1 MNNRIW
7 SFTLLVSLLLVA
19 VLPVG
24 AQRAPGVTA
33 IPGPLTRPHI
43 QPTASLN
50 PSPAMLIIRGRVVD
64 ALSQPQAGLLVQA
77 LLPSG
82 HVVAQAYS
90 SADGRFALSN
100 LSQPALGQ
108 PLRLQALGSDQ
119 RILALSPASQ
129 EKVSPAEE
137 KAPVFHELVLAPTAQ
152 MSRRPAPVSP
162 SPASIQATGQI
173 TGVVTAADTSL
184 PLQSAYATAFT
195 TNGGYIDSTFTD
207 STGEYILTGLEPGDY
222 VVEFYYY
229 GDNYIPE
236 WYDDKP
242 DLYTADPVSVTDGGL
257 TPGINAIL
265 EVGGEITGTV
275 TAEDTGLP
283 IENVSIY
290 AYRLDGTYVSSGYTD
305 SSGKYSIKQL
315 GPGSYLIEFI
325 DYGSGDSY
333 VRQWY
338 NNQPELESADPV
350 AVTPPDVTPDI
361 DAVLQ
366 KGGSITGAV
375 TAEGSG
381 DPLQDVSVFLFNP
394 AGDYLI
400 STSVNASGLYTFTAL
415 ASGVYYVR
423 FNPYGD
429 SDQYLV
435 EYFDGQLDL
444 QSADPISVTAP
455 ALVSG
460 IDASLTLGAVITG
473 RVTGNDN
480 PQGLADVNVNVYDC
494 YGFYAGSAM
503 TDAAGHYTTTGLI
516 PGGYRIGFSPT
527 NWGDS
532 RAYLREYYNDKTNLD
547 DANVI
552 TVANG
557 ETKTGMDA
565 VLARGGQITGMVTAA
580 DGGDPLVEVD
590 IDIYTDEGY
599 YDSYTSTDASGVYTT
614 TGMASGSYKMYI
626 SPWFTGDS
634 NEYAQEYYNNRT
646 NRDDADLIQ
655 VTQPN
660 LVPGIDVQ
668 LALGGS
674 ISGRVTAADSASG
687 LEYVYVDVDGI
698 ENDFWLYSETDSAG
712 NYTVYGVPS
721 GIYEV
726 DFYPYGDSQD
736 YVFEYYNDQL
746 YWDQATPV
754 TVTAPAALTSIDAEL
769 ALGGKI
775 ECNVKA
781 EDTNTPLEGAYTE
794 AYDSQGYYRDSDFT
808 DEDGN
813 CVLRGLP
820 SEDYKV
826 YFSSY
831 SFNTYDACMVT
842 TTYYAEEYYDD
853 QPDLDSADPITVLAP
868 NTVTG
873 INALLSIGAP
883 PSNEETL
890 YMPLI
895 VRLAQ
900 P

>member
-1 MNNRIW
+1 MKNRIW
-7 SFTLLVSLLLVA
+7 SFTLLVSLLLLA

-24 AQRAPGVTA
+24 AQPAPAATA

-43 QPTASLN
+43 QPTPSLN
-50 PSPAMLIIRGRVVD
+50 PSPAMLIIRGQVVD
-64 ALSQPQAGLLVQA
+64 ALSQPQGGLLVQA

-82 HVVAQAYS
+82 HLVAQAYS
-90 SADGRFALSN
+90 SADGRFVLAN
-100 LSQPALGQ
+100 LPQPALGQ

-119 RILALSPASQ
+119 QILALSPASQ
-129 EKVSPAEE
+129 EKVSPAEGM
-137 KAPVFHELVLAPTAQ
+137 APAFHELVLAPTTQ
-152 MSRRPAPVSP
+152 MTRRPVQVSP
-162 SPASIQATGQI
+162 SPAGIQATGQI
-173 TGVVTAADTSL
+173 TGVVTAADTGL
-184 PLQSAYATAFT
+184 PLQSAYATAYT
-195 TNGGYIDSTFTD
+195 PDGGYITSTLTD
-207 STGEYILTGLEPGDY
+207 SAGQYALIVLEPGDY

-229 GDNYIPE
+229 GGNYVPE

-242 DLYTADPVSVTDGGL
+242 DLYNADPVSVTDGGL

-275 TAEDTGLP
+275 TAEDSGDPL
-283 IENVSIY
+283 ENVSVY
-290 AYRLDGTYVSSGYTD
+290 AYTLDGSYVSSGYTD

-333 VRQWY
+333 IRQWY
-338 NNQPELESADPV
+338 NNQPDQESADPV

-366 KGGSITGAV
+366 KGGGITGAV

-381 DPLQDVSVFLFNP
+381 DPLQDVSVFLYNP
-394 AGDYLI
+394 AGDYLS

-429 SDQYLV
+429 SDQYLE
-435 EYFDGQLDL
+435 EYYDGQLDL
-444 QSADPISVTAP
+444 QSADPVTVTAP
-455 ALVSG
+455 AMVSG

-480 PQGLADVNVNVYDC
+480 PQGLPDISVNVYDC
-494 YGFYAGSAM
+494 YGFYAGYAS
-503 TDAAGHYTTTGLI
+503 TNESGYYTTTGLLA
-516 PGGYRIGFSPT
+516 GGYRIAFSP
-527 NWGDS
+527 NSSGDS

-547 DANVI
+547 DANLV

-565 VLARGGQITGMVTAA
+565 VLARGGQITGIVTAA
-580 DGGDPLVEVD
+580 GTAAPLNEVE
-590 IDIYTDEGY
+590 IEIYTSEGY
-599 YDSYTSTDASGVYTT
+599 YVSYTSTNASGVYTT

-626 SPWFTGDS
+626 SPWLSGVS
-634 NEYAQEYYNNRT
+634 REYAQEYYNNQT
-646 NRDDADLIQ
+646 SRDDADLIQ

-660 LVPGIDVQ
+660 LVSGVDVE
-668 LALGGS
+668 LAKGGS
-674 ISGRVTAADSASG
+674 ISGRVTAEGSGTG
-687 LEYVYVDVDGI
+687 LEYVYVDLDGTQV
-698 ENDFWLYSETDSAG
+698 DFWLYGETDSAG

-721 GIYEV
+721 GSYKV
-726 DFYPYGDSQD
+726 NFYPYNDSED
-736 YVFEYYNDQL
+736 YAFEYYNDQP
-746 YWDQATPV
+746 YYDQATPI
-754 TVTAPAALTSIDAEL
+754 TITAPAALTGIDAEL
-769 ALGGKI
+769 TLGGKI

-781 EDTNTPLEGAYTE
+781 EDTNTPLEGVYVE
-794 AYDSQGYYRDSDFT
+794 AIDSQGYYRDNDFT
-808 DEDGN
+808 DTDGS
-813 CVLRGLP
+813 CVLTGLP
-820 SEDYKV
+820 SDDYKV
-826 YFSSY
+826 YFGGYSY
-831 SFNTYDACMVT
+831 NTYDACLVT
-842 TTYYAEEYYDD
+842 TTYYAEEFYDD

-883 PSNEETL
+883 PSNEVTL
-890 YMPLI
+890 YMPLV